1 MRPQEIALFGTSADP
16 PSIGH
21 RSILAWL
28 AQNFDLCVVWVSD
41 NPFKQH
47 QATLEQR
54 LAMMELTIAD
64 LQPEARNIELAP
76 HIAHSRTIFTV
87 EKARHIWQSANFTLV
102 VGADILPQLPKWY
115 RSADLLSQVKLLV
128 MPRAGIAVSPDLIE
142 PIEKLGTTVA
152 IAPVAIPNVSS
163 TAYRH
168 DHDDQV
174 ILPSVKN
181 YIQQQNIYQWFTL
194 EMGSEGLEPPTASV

>member
-1 MRPQEIALFGTSADP
+1 MKPQEIALFGTSADP

-64 LQPEARNIELAP
+64 LQREASNILLAP

-87 EKARHIWQSANFTLV
+87 EKAKQIWRSANFTLV
-102 VGADILPQLPKWY
+102 IGADVLPTLPKWY
-115 RSADLLSQVKLLV
+115 RSADLLSQVKILV
-128 MPRAGIAVSPDLIE
+128 MPRAGI
-142 PIEKLGTTVA
+142 PITAEQIRTLEDRGTSVA
-152 IAPVAIPNVSS
+152 IAPVVIPDVSS

-168 DHDDQV
+168 HHDKGV
-174 ILPSVKN
+174 IIPSVAK
-181 YIQQQNIYQWFTL
+181 YIEQEKLYQQTL
-194 EMGSEGLEPPTASV
+194 SSL